1 MQKAPESWSLEQ
13 SFQAYNIDRWGGEY
27 FSINQAGHISVR
39 PKRNEGPEL
48 DLHEIVTEA
57 RNRGLSLPFLIR
69 FQDLL
74 RNQVVT
80 INESFRSAIRE
91 FNYQGEYRGVFPI
104 KVNQLREVVEE
115 IQDAGQPYNF
125 GLEVGSKPELFA
137 ALAIHQNPESLLICN
152 GYKDAEFIRMALLG
166 RKLNKK
172 VVMVI
177 EKIEELHRVLAVA
190 AQMNVEPLVGI
201 RVRLQTKGT
210 GKWAMSGGENAK
222 FGLST
227 AELLEATELLKTH
240 GKEKALQLIHFHVG
254 SQIPDILTVK
264 RAVREAARY
273 YAKLRKMG
281 FEIGYL
287 DVGGGLGVDY
297 NGTRTASESSTNY
310 TLDEYT
316 RDVVYNISEIC
327 AEEKVPHPNIVS
339 ESGRA
344 VVAHHSILLVEVFGT
359 IEKTKSDGSDMPAA
373 TDDDHKLVKDMAEL
387 LKKLNKRNRRECLHQ
402 AKLIKEDA
410 STRFEVGLLDLKAKA
425 LIETGFWKV
434 AENVVS
440 MYHGIKSIP
449 DEVRE
454 LQTQLGDQF
463 LCNFSVFQSL
473 IDHWAV
479 GQLFPIAPIH
489 RLNEAPLHQATL
501 ADITCDSDGKID
513 TFIDDE
519 DVRHTLPLHKPDGSP
534 YILGFFLMGAY
545 QDVMG
550 DLHNLFGPVTEA
562 HVFLDEDEPSGFYIE
577 EVIPGYNIG
586 QVLGDVQYETNVL
599 NREMK
604 AQIDAAIKADV
615 LKPNEG
621 MRWLEEYE
629 KGLNKPTYLTFE

>member
-1 MQKAPESWSLEQ
+1 MQKPPEPWTLEQ

-27 FSINQAGHISVR
+27 FSINAAGNISVR
-39 PKRNEGPEL
+39 PKRANGPEL
-48 DLHEIVTEA
+48 DLYEVANEA
-57 RNRGLSLPFLIR
+57 RSRGLALPFLIR

-74 RNQVVT
+74 RHQVVT
-80 INESFRSAIRE
+80 INESFAAAIRE
-91 FNYQGEYRGVFPI
+91 FNFQGQYRGVFPI

-115 IQDAGQPYNF
+115 IEDAGRPYNF

-137 ALAIHQNPESLLICN
+137 ALAMHQNPESLLICN
-152 GYKDAEFIRMALLG
+152 GYKDTEFIRMALLG

-177 EKIEELHRVLAVA
+177 EKIEELHRVLSVA
-190 AQMNVEPLVGI
+190 EQMGVEPIVGI
-201 RVRLQTKGT
+201 RVRLQTKGA
-210 GKWAMSGGENAK
+210 GKWALSGGEDAK

-227 AELLEATELLKTH
+227 AELLEATELLKQR
-240 GKEKALQLIHFHVG
+240 GMERVLQLLHFHVG

-264 RAVREAARY
+264 RAVREATRY

-281 FEIGYL
+281 FEICYL

-344 VVAHHSILLVEVFGT
+344 TVAYHSVLLVEVFGA
-359 IEKTKSDGSDMPAA
+359 IEKTKSDGSDIPQP
-373 TDDDHKLVKDMAEL
+373 TEEGHKLVRDMIEV

-410 STRFEVGLLDLKAKA
+410 STRFEVGLLDLKDKA

-434 AENVVS
+434 AESVVS
-440 MYHGIKSIP
+440 MYQGSKSTP

-454 LQTQLGDQF
+454 LQTQLADQF

-489 RLNEAPLHQATL
+489 RLTEAPLHQATL
-501 ADITCDSDGKID
+501 VDITCDSDGKID

-519 DVRHTLPLHKPDGSP
+519 DVRHTLPLHSPNGQP

-577 EVIPGYNIG
+577 EVIQGYNIG
-586 QVLGDVQYETNVL
+586 QVLSDVQYETNVL
-599 NREMK
+599 SREMK

-621 MRWLEEYE
+621 MRLLEEYE
-629 KGLNKPTYLTFE
+629 KGLTKPTYLSFD